1 MNPAVCIPPD
11 SFLRYNERERRSGRD
26 AGHLAQTF

>member
-1 MNPAVCIPPD
+1 MKRAVYIPPGL
-11 SFLRYNERERRSGRD
+11 FLRYNERERRSGRD